1 MRQTRLR
8 TIALLGIG
16 LLAIPV
22 GASGQATP
30 TDEPAA
36 IDTAAIGA
44 LTRMGAYLGK
54 LMTFHVTAEA
64 STEEVI
70 DDGQKV
76 QKSFTAEMVADRPSR
91 MFVDI
96 KSDRQN
102 RQLYYD
108 GKTFTLWAPRVN
120 FYATVPAPATIHELV
135 DTLDSKYDLETPLVD
150 LFRWSTPDPLVRQIT
165 GAKVI
170 GPAQVDGVTTEQY
183 AFRQEGLD
191 WQVWIQRGEYPLPR
205 KVVLTTLTDDARPQ
219 YTATYTWNLAPSF
232 NDASFVFVVPTNAQR
247 IRLAEI
253 ADPDATPSTPGGA
266 Q

>member
-1 MRQTRLR
+1 MRQPRLR

-16 LLAIPV
+16 CLAIPGV
-22 GASGQATP
+22 ASAQATP
-30 TDEPAA
+30 SDEPAA

-44 LTRMGAYLGK
+44 LTRMGTYLGK
-54 LMTFHVTAEA
+54 LMTFHVRAEA

-76 QKSFTAEMVADRPSR
+76 QKSFTAELVADRPTR
-91 MFVDI
+91 MFLDVH
-96 KSDRQN
+96 SDRQN
-102 RQLYYD
+102 RQIYYD
-108 GKTFTLWAPRVN
+108 GKTFTLWAPRLN
-120 FYATVPAPATIHELV
+120 YYATVPAPATIIALV
-135 DTLDSKYDLETPLVD
+135 DTLDAKYDLETPLAD
-150 LFRWSTPDPLVRQIT
+150 LFRWATPEPLIRQIT
-165 GAKVI
+165 DAKVI
-170 GPAQVDGVTTEQY
+170 GSSQVDGVTTEQY

-191 WQVWIQRGEYPLPR
+191 WQIWIQKGEYPLPR

-232 NDASFVFVVPTNAQR
+232 NDASFVFVVPANAQR